1 MLATSANS
9 TSFFSHHTSNN
20 DSNDSSVFS
29 VPTTPAKRTAGLAR
43 SATKLIRGAANC
55 STTPDFKQ
63 QYVADVNGYYFKSI
77 RSSYDSTASDSCPSS
92 QSQSPSQYSADA
104 DLFVSTRDTMS
115 AKLLRSPAFKIDA
128 GFSPRQPPS
137 VKSFSERFV
146 AEMPQFRELVVTV
159 KQTPTEAEFMQMLIT
174 NHHLPDNPEFLIGR
188 NMGVDKVNI
197 LGNGHT
203 DLKGDYCFATYGL
216 RITFWNSLVVL
227 LRLDCLRLR

>member
-9 TSFFSHHTSNN
+9 TSFFSHHNSNN

-29 VPTTPAKRTAGLAR
+29 VPTTPAKRTAN
-43 SATKLIRGAANC
+43 TKLIRGAANC

-77 RSSYDSTASDSCPSS
+77 RSSYDSTASDSGPSS
-92 QSQSPSQYSADA
+92 QSQSPSRYSADA

-115 AKLLRSPAFKIDA
+115 AKLLRSPAFKVDA
-128 GFSPRQPPS
+128 GFSGQRPS

-146 AEMPQFRELVVTV
+146 AEMPQFGELVVTV
-159 KQTPTEAEFMQMLIT
+159 KQTPTEAEFMQMLVT

-203 DLKGDYCFATYGL
+203 AVKGDYCFGTY
-216 RITFWNSLVVL
+216 
-227 LRLDCLRLR
+227 RLENHCLE